1 MKIQVRSTEPTQAMA
16 NTYTQI
22 YIQIVFAVKNREALI
37 QKEWK
42 ERLHA
47 YITGIVQSDGHKML
61 GINSMPD
68 HIHLFIGYKPT
79 PSIPDLVEEIKTSSN
94 RFVKEN
100 RLSKFQFAW
109 QKGYGAFSY
118 SRSQIPDVARYIE
131 TQELHHSKKIFREEY
146 LEMLRKFEV
155 EFDEKYLFDFF
166 D

>member
-1 MKIQVRSTEPTQAMA
+1 MA
-16 NTYTQI
+16 NTFTQI
-22 YIQIVFAVKNREALI
+22 YIQIVFAVKNRDALI

-61 GINSMPD
+61 SINSMPD
-68 HIHLFIGYKPT
+68 HIQLFIGYKPT
-79 PSIPDLVEEIKTSSN
+79 QLIPDLVEEIKTSSN

-100 RLSKFQFAW
+100 KLSKFQFAW
-109 QKGYGAFSY
+109 HKGYGAFSY

-131 TQELHHSKKIFREEY
+131 NQELHHSKKTFREEY
-146 LEMLRKFEV
+146 LDMLRMFEV
-155 EFDEKYLFDFF
+155 EYDEKYLFDFF